1 MERRSV
7 QLKKGLLMDAEVRK
21 LITERQDDRE
31 ESELDR
37 ATIDREIKI
46 MEGKLTKYNVPPLG
60 DIPTRRDDGS
70 FRILVCQ
77 MGGCSGRE
85 IREHKIAIT
94 ERLMNKYEVNLAA
107 FMELNYNWAT
117 VASSANLSS
126 WFCHEERE
134 VRSAMAHNL
143 HETTS
148 RHQPGGT
155 GMVCRHEFL
164 QYAQKPSHDFRGLG
178 RWCSWPF
185 FCNPIHST
193 RIVVAYRTGSGKSKG
208 LRMVYQQQV
217 RYMQLHNISGT
228 PQQLF
233 DKDLL
238 QQCKRWRQSGERIIL
253 LMDANEHVLTGRF
266 NRGIS
271 RVGLDLEEFTHKCWG
286 AQPPYTHINGSIPID
301 GGYKSPEIEVLHV
314 CLLPFLDSPGD
325 HRAFIIDI
333 STRLLLGE
341 YRYKVCRPVSRRLI
355 MSQQES
361 VDEYNRIVQEQFDQH
376 RIPERLDAVDK
387 MTRYCGLPTPNFL
400 QAMIIKLYRQMTEIR
415 VHAEKKCRKI
425 LRPDCDYSPTIQ
437 MWYDRI
443 HAYLQLI
450 RLKEGKAKNLGNIL
464 RFATRTNIQTP
475 DKLTMEELKDGLR
488 YCRI

>member
-1 MERRSV
+1 
-7 QLKKGLLMDAEVRK
+7 
-21 LITERQDDRE
+21 
-31 ESELDR
+31 
-37 ATIDREIKI
+37 
-46 MEGKLTKYNVPPLG
+46 
-60 DIPTRRDDGS
+60 
-70 FRILVCQ
+70 

-126 WFCHEERE
+126 WFRHEERE

-164 QYAQKPSHDFRGLG
+164 QYAWKPSHDFRGLG

-208 LRMVYQQQV
+208 LRTVYQQQV

-238 QQCKRWRQSGERIIL
+238 QQCKRWRQSGKRIIL

-325 HRAFIIDI
+325 HRAFIINI

-355 MSQQES
+355 MSQQGS
-361 VDEYNRIVQEQFDQH
+361 VDEYNRIVREQFDRH
-376 RIPERLDAVDK
+376 RIPECLDAVDK

-400 QAMIIKLYRQMTEIR
+400 RAMIIKLYRQMTEIR

-450 RLKEGKAKNLGNIL
+450 RLKEGKAKNSGNIL

-488 YCRI
+488 YCRIRKAELRKQAKGLRKVHLRDCLIDAQTKKQHG